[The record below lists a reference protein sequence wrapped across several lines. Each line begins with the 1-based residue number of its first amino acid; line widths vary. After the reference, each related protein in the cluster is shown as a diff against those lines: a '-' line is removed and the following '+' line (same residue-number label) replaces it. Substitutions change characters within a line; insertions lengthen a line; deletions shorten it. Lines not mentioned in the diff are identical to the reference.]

1 MYMPAETAS
10 SRSPARSCAA
20 SARIRRQHG
29 DGLDLVAIE
38 SSPVS
43 ELHLTVTPMKGES
56 INAMARRLAEA
67 LNPWDATVVRQ
78 IVFGSTAAYE
88 ATLKTLRQVL
98 DDPELPVIWVEG
110 AACDDHAIAGMQI
123 HAVAG
128 TRVRTVGSQGVVT
141 RIWDDAL
148 ATRCVVNPILPAR
161 TQAAAPDQTREV
173 FEKLQTGLASAGM
186 TMKDIVRTWFYLDDM
201 LSWYGEF
208 NCVRNEVFARNKLQP
223 LNLPASTGV
232 GGRNPMGAALAAAAW
247 AVRPHDETAK
257 VMHFAPSPE
266 QCMASAYGSAFSRAV
281 EIGCAGFHRLL
292 VSGTASIA
300 RDGKTEHIGNA
311 RAQIERSMQVVAAIL
326 ESRRMT
332 FADTAFAT
340 AFFKSPADAPLF
352 ADWLARHGQQSMPV
366 VSAGCDICRDNLL
379 FEIEL
384 EAVQVGG
391 FGRAFKIG
399 AGDVVKQEL
408 ELDSKPA
415 VNGLGVRRHWH
426 PAGRLVKPI

>member
-1 MYMPAETAS
+1 MYMPAETVP
-10 SRSPARSCAA
+10 SRSPTETGGAPV
-20 SARIRRQHG
+20 RIRRQHG

-56 INAMARRLAEA
+56 INAMAKRLAEA

-88 ATLKTLRQVL
+88 AMLKTLRQAL

-110 AACDDHAIAGMQI
+110 AGCAGNAIAGMQI

-128 TRVRTVGSQGVVT
+128 ARVRTLGDHGVVT

-148 ATRCVVNPILPAR
+148 ATRCVVSPILPAR
-161 TQAAAPDQTREV
+161 TQAPPPEQAREV
-173 FEKLQTGLASAGM
+173 FERLQTGLASAGM

-208 NCVRNEVFARNKLQP
+208 NRVRNDVFARNELRP
-223 LNLPASTGV
+223 PSLPASTGV

-247 AVRPHDETAK
+247 AVRPHDPVAT
-257 VMHFAPSPE
+257 VIHFAPSPE
-266 QCMASAYGSAFSRAV
+266 QCPASSYGSAFSRAV
-281 EIGCAGFHRLL
+281 EIGCAGFRRLL

-332 FADTAFAT
+332 FADVAFAT
-340 AFFKSPADAPLF
+340 AFFKHPADAPFF
-352 ADWLARHGQQSMPV
+352 ADWLAGRGQQSMPV
-366 VSAGCDICRDNLL
+366 VSACCDICRDNLL
-379 FEIEL
+379 FEIEM
-384 EAVQVGG
+384 EAVLAGG
-391 FGRAFKIG
+391 
-399 AGDVVKQEL
+399 
-408 ELDSKPA
+408 
-415 VNGLGVRRHWH
+415 
-426 PAGRLVKPI
+426 